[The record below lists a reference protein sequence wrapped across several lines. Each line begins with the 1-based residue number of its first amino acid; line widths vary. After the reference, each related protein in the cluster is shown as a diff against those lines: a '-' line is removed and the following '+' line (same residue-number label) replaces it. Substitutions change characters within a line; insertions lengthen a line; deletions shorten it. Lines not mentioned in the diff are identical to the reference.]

1 MLLLLLLPEEDK
13 AVGRMVGKVEG
24 VVEKVEGVVDVEVDG
39 VVEGEAVGRMVG
51 KVEGVVENVEV
62 DGVVEGKAV
71 VVFVVVLGCFSD
83 SIDLRVCK
91 EKQVP

>member
-1 MLLLLLLPEEDK
+1 MLLLLPEEDK

-71 VVFVVVLGCFSD
+71 VVLGCFSD